1 MIHCSFNPIPAF
13 DVGNSEGLAG
23 NNRQRTSSASCP
35 AKCVGIKM
43 RWGMIGL
50 WHFPFSPVAGS
61 LCDLTAAGDRR
72 YFRACATP
80 NVFSNG
86 LTKPV
91 PACVSGSIRGRARA
105 ARRSPGISS
114 SRSIEETAVWAAAFK
129 PNMAY
134 FEAMG
139 IEGIRLLEDLLAAM
153 PEDVPVIL
161 DAKRSDI
168 GETQKY
174 YAQGYFG
181 GWNVDAV
188 TLNPFLGY
196 DSIEPFLDWEGK
208 GIYLLAVTSN
218 AGSADF
224 QRQKLAD
231 GRSVFELVTALGE
244 RAKAEGRKTDVGYVV
259 GLTNAADVL
268 EKIPDAPLLVPGLGA
283 QGGDL
288 ASLAAAARSAPDVI
302 NVSRGILYA
311 GDERGFGERAQDWA
325 EKIAAAYGK

>member
-1 MIHCSFNPIPAF
+1 MRYA
-13 DVGNSEGLAG
+13 ERLQ
-23 NNRQRTSSASCP
+23 QRIEKTGSRL
-35 AKCVGIKM
+35 CVGLDP
-43 RWGMIGL
+43 R
-50 WHFPFSPVAGS
+50 P
-61 LCDLTAAGDRR
+61 GDGG
-72 YFRACATP
+72 A
-80 NVFSNG
+80 S
-86 LTKPV
+86 
-91 PACVSGSIRGRARA
+91 A
-105 ARRSPGISS
+105 ARDFLKQV
-114 SRSIEETAVWAAAFK
+114 IEETSRYAAAFK

-153 PEDVPVIL
+153 PDEVPVIL

-174 YAQGYFG
+174 YAQGYFR

-231 GRSVFELVTALGE
+231 GRSVFELVTALGD
-244 RAKAEGRKTDVGYVV
+244 RATAEGRKTDVGYVV

-311 GDERGFGERAQDWA
+311 GDERGFAARAEDWA
-325 EKIAAAYGK
+325 GKIAAAYPG

>member
-1 MIHCSFNPIPAF
+1 MTYSERLTARITATGSRLC
-13 DVGNSEGLAG
+13 VGLDPRPSEGSVDFARGFLKEVVE
-23 NNRQRTSSASCP
+23 S
-35 AKCVGIKM
+35 
-43 RWGMIGL
+43 
-50 WHFPFSPVAGS
+50 
-61 LCDLTAAGDRR
+61 TA
-72 YFRACATP
+72 
-80 NVFSNG
+80 
-86 LTKPV
+86 
-91 PACVSGSIRGRARA
+91 I
-105 ARRSPGISS
+105 
-114 SRSIEETAVWAAAFK
+114 WAAAFK

-139 IEGIRLLEDLLAAM
+139 ICGIALLEELLGWIPA
-153 PEDVPVIL
+153 EIPVIL

-174 YAQGYFG
+174 YAQGYFD
-181 GWNVDAV
+181 GWKVDAV

-224 QRQKLAD
+224 QQQKLAD

-244 RAKAEGRKTDVGYVV
+244 RAESEKRKTDVGYVV
-259 GLTNAADVL
+259 GLTNAGNVL
-268 EKIPDAPLLVPGLGA
+268 AKIPDAPLLVPGLGA

-288 ASLAAAARSAPDVI
+288 AALAGAGRSAPDVI

-311 GDERGFGERAQDWA
+311 GDELGFGARAGKWM
-325 EKIAAAYGK
+325 EKIAAAYR

>member
-1 MIHCSFNPIPAF
+1 LKR
-13 DVGNSEGLAG
+13 V
-23 NNRQRTSSASCP
+23 
-35 AKCVGIKM
+35 V
-43 RWGMIGL
+43 
-50 WHFPFSPVAGS
+50 
-61 LCDLTAAGDRR
+61 
-72 YFRACATP
+72 
-80 NVFSNG
+80 
-86 LTKPV
+86 
-91 PACVSGSIRGRARA
+91 
-105 ARRSPGISS
+105 
-114 SRSIEETAVWAAAFK
+114 EETAGWAAAFK

-139 IEGIRLLEDLLAAM
+139 IEGIRVLEELLAGM

-174 YAQGYFG
+174 YAQGYFA

-208 GIYLLAVTSN
+208 GVYLLAVTSN

-224 QRQKLAD
+224 QQQRLAD
-231 GRSVFELVTALGE
+231 GRSVFELVTGLGD
-244 RAKAEGRKTDVGYVV
+244 RAVGEGRATDVGYVV

-268 EKIPDAPLLVPGLGA
+268 SKIPDAPLLVPGLGA

-288 ASLAAAARSAPDVI
+288 GALAAAGRSAPDVI

-311 GDERGFGERAQDWA
+311 GDDRGFGARARDWA
-325 EKIAAAYGK
+325 EKIAGAYGG

>member
-1 MIHCSFNPIPAF
+1 MRYA
-13 DVGNSEGLAG
+13 DRLQ
-23 NNRQRTSSASCP
+23 QRIDKTGSRL
-35 AKCVGIKM
+35 CVGLDP
-43 RWGMIGL
+43 RPGDGG
-50 WHFPFSPVAGS
+50 A
-61 LCDLTAAGDRR
+61 TAARDFLRQ
-72 YFRACATP
+72 
-80 NVFSNG
+80 V
-86 LTKPV
+86 V
-91 PACVSGSIRGRARA
+91 
-105 ARRSPGISS
+105 
-114 SRSIEETAVWAAAFK
+114 EETAEWAVAYK

-139 IEGIRLLEDLLAAM
+139 IDGIRLLEELLGGM

-174 YAQGYFG
+174 YAQGYFA

-196 DSIEPFLDWEGK
+196 DSIEPFLDWAGK

-218 AGSADF
+218 PGSADF

-244 RAKAEGRKTDVGYVV
+244 RAKEEGRATDVGYVV
-259 GLTNAADVL
+259 GLTNAAAVL

-288 ASLAAAARSAPDVI
+288 AALAAAARGAPDVV

-311 GDERGFGERAQDWA
+311 GDDQSFNARAKDWA
-325 EKIAAAYGK
+325 GKIAAAYGKLS

>member
-1 MIHCSFNPIPAF
+1 MRYA
-13 DVGNSEGLAG
+13 
-23 NNRQRTSSASCP
+23 QRLQQRIDKTGSRL
-35 AKCVGIKM
+35 CVGLDPRPGDGGAAAARDFLRQVI
-43 RWGMIGL
+43 
-50 WHFPFSPVAGS
+50 
-61 LCDLTAAGDRR
+61 DETAA
-72 YFRACATP
+72 F
-80 NVFSNG
+80 
-86 LTKPV
+86 
-91 PACVSGSIRGRARA
+91 
-105 ARRSPGISS
+105 
-114 SRSIEETAVWAAAFK
+114 AAAFK

-139 IEGIRLLEDLLAAM
+139 IEGIRVLEELLAKM
-153 PEDVPVIL
+153 PDDVPVIL

-196 DSIEPFLDWEGK
+196 DSIEPFLDWKGK

-244 RAKAEGRKTDVGYVV
+244 RACHEGCKTDVGYVV

-311 GDERGFGERAQDWA
+311 GDDRSFAERAQEWA
-325 EKIAAAYGK
+325 EKISAAFAA

>member
-1 MIHCSFNPIPAF
+1 MEYLKNKKNK
-13 DVGNSEGLAG
+13 DSEFFKKTSECNKL
-23 NNRQRTSSASCP
+23 QRLQKSIARTGSRL
-35 AKCVGIKM
+35 CVGLDP
-43 RWGMIGL
+43 R
-50 WHFPFSPVAGS
+50 P
-61 LCDLTAAGDRR
+61 GDGG
-72 YFRACATP
+72 
-80 NVFSNG
+80 VD
-86 LTKPV
+86 
-91 PACVSGSIRGRARA
+91 A
-105 ARRSPGISS
+105 ARDFLARV
-114 SRSIEETAVWAAAFK
+114 IEETSLWAAAFK

-139 IEGIRLLEDLLAAM
+139 PEGVAMLGELLTTIPDE
-153 PEDVPVIL
+153 VPVIL

-208 GIYLLAVTSN
+208 GVYLLAVTSN
-218 AGSADF
+218 VGSADF

-231 GRSVFELVTALGE
+231 GSSVCELVTALGD
-244 RAKAEGRKTDVGYVV
+244 RAAIEGRKTDVGYVV

-268 EKIPDAPLLVPGLGA
+268 EKMPDAPLLVPGLGA

-288 ASLAAAARSAPDVI
+288 ASLVAASRTAPDVI

-311 GDERGFGERAQDWA
+311 GDERGFGARAKHWA
-325 EKIAAAYGK
+325 DQIAAAYPG

>member
-1 MIHCSFNPIPAF
+1 MRYT
-13 DVGNSEGLAG
+13 DRLQ
-23 NNRQRTSSASCP
+23 QRIDKTGSRL
-35 AKCVGIKM
+35 CVGLDP
-43 RWGMIGL
+43 RPGDGG
-50 WHFPFSPVAGS
+50 A
-61 LCDLTAAGDRR
+61 TAARDFLRQ
-72 YFRACATP
+72 
-80 NVFSNG
+80 V
-86 LTKPV
+86 V
-91 PACVSGSIRGRARA
+91 
-105 ARRSPGISS
+105 
-114 SRSIEETAVWAAAFK
+114 EETAEWAVAYK

-139 IEGIRLLEDLLAAM
+139 IDGIRLLEELLGGM

-174 YAQGYFG
+174 YAQGYFA

-196 DSIEPFLDWEGK
+196 DSIEPFLDWAGK

-218 AGSADF
+218 PGSADF

-244 RAKAEGRKTDVGYVV
+244 RAKEEGRATDVGYVV
-259 GLTNAADVL
+259 GLTNAAAVL

-288 ASLAAAARSAPDVI
+288 AALAAAARGAPDVV

-311 GDERGFGERAQDWA
+311 GDDQSFNARAKDWA
-325 EKIAAAYGK
+325 GKIAAAYGKLS